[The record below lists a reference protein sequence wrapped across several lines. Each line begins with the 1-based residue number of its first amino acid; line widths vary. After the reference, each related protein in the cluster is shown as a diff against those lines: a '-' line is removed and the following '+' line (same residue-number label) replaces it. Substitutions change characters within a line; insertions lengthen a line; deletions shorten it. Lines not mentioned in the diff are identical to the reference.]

1 MAFFITSFVIAV
13 WLWLLWSLLLHCATS
28 SFSAALLLEFL
39 HVLHVFAMSRHKVL
53 PPLLRIACLQDN
65 GTGTKKTPHP
75 LTHPLRSLILWLFV
89 VRDTIAVAPPHF
101 LFDYPLMF
109 DFSESLTLFWSV
121 VNWFVMKA
129 PVAVYKVNER
139 LTTSHLYFIVQC
151 EWSAYLL
158 GHLK

>member
-1 MAFFITSFVIAV
+1 MAFFITSYVIAV
-13 WLWLLWSLLLHCATS
+13 WFWLSLLLHCATS
-28 SFSAALLLEFL
+28 SFSAAHLLEFV
-39 HVLHVFAMSRHKVL
+39 HVLHVFAMRCHKVL
-53 PPLLRIACLQDN
+53 PPLLGIACLQDN
-65 GTGTKKTPHP
+65 GTGTKNTAPSHTSIAI
-75 LTHPLRSLILWLFV
+75 LDTLALRCAWYNSSS
-89 VRDTIAVAPPHF
+89 PPHF

-139 LTTSHLYFIVQC
+139 LRTSHLYFIVQC

-158 GHLK
+158 GHLE